1 MWGGKQPY
9 LEAPIKLIIT
19 MMVLDDDAA
28 LFGEDAV
35 SGGVGD
41 DAVATSPLTPLSQS
55 AHQ

>member
-1 MWGGKQPY
+1 
-9 LEAPIKLIIT
+9 
-19 MMVLDDDAA
+19 MVLDDDAA

>member
-1 MWGGKQPY
+1 
-9 LEAPIKLIIT
+9 
-19 MMVLDDDAA
+19 MVLDDDDA

-41 DAVATSPLTPLSQS
+41 DAVATSLQLTPLSQS

>member
-1 MWGGKQPY
+1 MGGKQPY

-41 DAVATSPLTPLSQS
+41 DAVATSLQLTPLSQS